1 MVHQDLQQMI
11 RLHFHLSIKQ
21 KFYHVPIYRNHDI
34 PILGTTSVELEN
46 VFLDQDEMND
56 LNNADPEGGFDSS
69 SSDDEDEEIL
79 QPSVNDAED
88 E

>member
-1 MVHQDLQQMI
+1 MYLGRARI
-11 RLHFHLSIKQ
+11 CFKQ
-21 KFYHVPIYRNHDI
+21 KFYHVPIYRNHNI

-56 LNNADPEGGFDSS
+56 LNKNADPEGGFDSS
-69 SSDDEDEEIL
+69 SSDDEIL
-79 QPSVNDAED
+79 QPIVNDAED